1 VSRLSRP
8 TDTQTL
14 QPLTETLGLMT
25 VGSVVSA
32 LLGPAALAL
41 ATPVARPWTLVTSV
55 YAHAGLWHL
64 LANAVVVVVA
74 GLPVAVATT
83 RARFHGFVL
92 VTGATAGVAQIAA
105 GADAV
110 VGASGAAFALVGYV
124 LAANPVTG
132 LLGARVDVSPRAL
145 VVVVAA
151 VAVGLALLLG
161 GPGGALVAHAA
172 GAALGLAAGR
182 NRVLATGGP
191 GTER

>member
-1 VSRLSRP
+1 MSRSSRSA
-8 TDTQTL
+8 DTRTPRSL
-14 QPLTETLGLMT
+14 KETLGLMT
-25 VGSVVSA
+25 VGSLVSV
-32 LLGPAALAL
+32 LLGPAVLAL

-64 LANAVVVVVA
+64 LANALVVGVA
-74 GLPVAVATT
+74 GLPVAAATT
-83 RARFHGFVL
+83 RVRFHGFFL
-92 VTGATAGVAQIAA
+92 ATGAAAGVAQIAA

-161 GPGGALVAHAA
+161 GSGGALVAHAA

-182 NRVLATGGP
+182 SRVLATGGP